1 MVQNFFNN
9 STSLDG
15 PGFTFSTKTL
25 SPFRSVSGNNP
36 KWYESIS
43 LRYNNSFDS
52 NFDYRPTDADSA
64 SISFLDAFLSP
75 SNYREATGNN
85 DYIQLGLK
93 QSANITVGKILN
105 SPYVNSSVG
114 VQVNEFWYPSSTL
127 KRFDEQENEI
137 ITEKNPGF
145 VAGRDFS
152 ASLSFSTTLYGTST
166 RKIMNFEGLRHT
178 FRPSVS
184 FGYRPDF
191 SDPKWGYFKEVI
203 SDTLG
208 NTQRYSIFD
217 DEIYR
222 GLRPGSREHE
232 Y

>member
-1 MVQNFFNN
+1 M
-9 STSLDG
+9 
-15 PGFTFSTKTL
+15 
-25 SPFRSVSGNNP
+25 
-36 KWYESIS
+36 
-43 LRYNNSFDS
+43 
-52 NFDYRPTDADSA
+52 
-64 SISFLDAFLSP
+64 
-75 SNYREATGNN
+75 
-85 DYIQLGLK
+85 GLK

-114 VQVNEFWYPSSTL
+114 IQVNEFWYPSSTL

-166 RKIMNFEGLRHT
+166 RKIMDFEGLRHT

-208 NTQRYSIFD
+208 NTQRYSILMMKFIGPSAGEQRAASISIQNILETKLVKRD
-217 DEIYR
+217 TTGEVSEKKIKLIDNLSLNTSYNFAADSLQLSPLSASLSSSSLKGYVLMFALIFLFIREILLADISTNYI
-222 GLRPGSREHE
+222 
-232 Y
+232 